1 VAEQSRIILPRQ
13 VVLADDFLAYQ
24 PVGAQAAALY
34 IQSIASW
41 WYAAFVQDP
50 AADQGLNGRITVDGD
65 GSAQG
70 ALTLSAAAN
79 NTPAGIVNAAQDPY
93 LRLIIAQRGGAAG
106 TRRVGL
112 GSTALTGDPTD
123 GIYIRHALNA
133 NLIAVARKAAAES
146 TLDLN
151 VAAAAG
157 RFYDVELIVSGGGK
171 ALDVYV
177 NGAYKGAVPDPTKIS
192 TANLGPAAASSSA
205 TPNTGL
211 IWDKVELAVRAA

>member
-1 VAEQSRIILPRQ
+1 VAPRSLIVLPRM
-13 VVLADDFLAYQ
+13 VVLADDFLSYEGTA
-24 PVGAQAAALY
+24 PPAAVYLH
-34 IQSIASW
+34 SIGTW
-41 WYAAFVQDP
+41 WYTASVQDP

-65 GSAQG
+65 GVTVGS
-70 ALTLSAAAN
+70 LTLSANATTA
-79 NTPAGIVNAAQDPY
+79 PAGIVNAAQDPY

-112 GSTALTGDPTD
+112 GSTALTGEPTD
-123 GIYIRHALNA
+123 GIYIRHAVNA

-157 RFYDVELIVSGGGK
+157 RFYDVELIVSGGGT
-171 ALDVYV
+171 ALAVYV

-192 TANLGPAAASSSA
+192 TANLGPAAASGSPSS
-205 TPNTGL
+205 NTGL